1 MGKTETVSNLSNI
14 NPVGSGLQFGGLAT
28 AADLERLRSLKKMK
42 LFATS
47 LLGMMAVIFVLAWVW
62 QNDYPWLG
70 YVRAAAEAG
79 MVGALADWFAVT
91 ALFRHPL
98 GLKIPHTAII
108 PAKKEAI
115 GTSLSEFVADNFLNE
130 TVVRDKLSRLSLS
143 RRVGTWLAHEEGAQR
158 VSQEFSNAIGGIAN
172 VLQDDQISDVLASLV
187 KQKIASTV
195 VGPPLGKI
203 AGQVV
208 SRGDHHD
215 LVNLLVERILGWIQR
230 NEALVSGAVTKQSP
244 SWTPKFLDSIVSDKL
259 YREVEKF
266 VRGVKEDPQ
275 HKIRIAL
282 DDFLTELTQDLQTD
296 PATIARVEE
305 VKMQVL
311 NNPQVQN
318 LAGSV
323 WSSVKGSLLDAT
335 GNADS
340 VLRRK
345 VVSSLQDLGQK
356 LLVDN
361 AFAAKIDRWIADAAG
376 YVATR
381 YSREIAGI
389 IDETVAKWDGEATSK
404 KIELLVG
411 RDLQFI
417 RINGTVVGALAGLI
431 IYALAHNILG

>member
-1 MGKTETVSNLSNI
+1 MSNLPTSTA
-14 NPVGSGLQFGGLAT
+14 GLQFGGLTT
-28 AADLERLRSLKKMK
+28 AADVERLRALKRMK

-47 LLGMMAVIFVLAWVW
+47 LLGLMAIIFVLAWLF
-62 QNDYPWLG
+62 QDEHPWLG

-130 TVVRDKLSRLSLS
+130 AVVRDKLSRLSLS
-143 RRVGTWLAHEEGAQR
+143 RRVGSWLESEGGAAR
-158 VSQEFSNAIGGIAN
+158 VSQEMSNAIGGVAN
-172 VLQDDQISDVLASLV
+172 ILQDDQISEVLASLV
-187 KQKIASTV
+187 KQKVTDTV

-203 AGQVV
+203 AGRVV
-208 SRGDHHD
+208 ARGDHHE
-215 LVNLLVERILGWIQR
+215 LVDLLVERILSWVQR
-230 NEALVSGAVTKQSP
+230 NESLVSGAVTRQAP
-244 SWTPKFLDSIVSDKL
+244 SWSPKFLDSIVSDKL

-266 VRGVKEDPQ
+266 VRGVKENPE

-282 DDFLTELTQDLQTD
+282 DDFLIELTEDLQHDET
-296 PATIARVEE
+296 TIARVEA
-305 VKMQVL
+305 VKLQVV
-311 NNPQVQN
+311 NNPQIQN

-323 WSSVKGSLLDAT
+323 WSSVKATLLDAT
-335 GNADS
+335 GDANS
-340 VLRRK
+340 VLRLK
-345 VVSSLQDLGQK
+345 VVSSLQGLGRK
-356 LLVDN
+356 LLQDSD
-361 AFAAKIDRWIADAAG
+361 FATKIDRWIADAAG

-389 IDETVAKWDGEATSK
+389 IDETVAKWDGDATSQ

-417 RINGTVVGALAGLI
+417 RINGTVVGALAGLV
-431 IYALAHNILG
+431 IYTLAHNILG